1 MGEESA
7 RNAEQLTREN
17 RGRAEPAPARPAPGR
32 LDTGN
37 RNSTENRS
45 TDTRTAPGTG
55 AGAGD
60 RTRTAEEKRGAETE
74 KLPVLSPV
82 PVPEKPKKGTTKK
95 EPRKPRKKKAETS
108 FGGDQLSALIV
119 TISTIMASR
128 EGFEMFAL
136 SEIEAKQIAEPLSN
150 MIAKSEQLSKVS
162 EHADAVSLVTACIV
176 IFVPRLMMFL
186 DQQKKNKRKERPK
199 LVRTDDSGKSE
210 KPDRQSSG
218 KAGQSAQVNAHAV
231 SSILSP
237 LA

>member
-32 LDTGN
+32 PDTGN
-37 RNSTENRS
+37 RNGAENRS
-45 TDTRTAPGTG
+45 ADTRTAPGT
-55 AGAGD
+55 GAGD

-95 EPRKPRKKKAETS
+95 EPRKPRKKKTEPT

-119 TISTIMASR
+119 TISAIIASR

-136 SEIEAKQIAEPLSN
+136 SEIEAKQIAEPLAN

-162 EHADAVSLVTACIV
+162 EHADAVALVTACIV
-176 IFVPRLMMFL
+176 IFVPRLMLYL

-199 LVRTDDSGKSE
+199 LVRTDDAGKSE

-218 KAGQSAQVNAHAV
+218 KAGQPTPVNAHAV